1 MNTKEPF
8 VITVSREVG
17 SGGHTV
23 GAILA
28 GKLNVRY
35 CDKLL
40 MESLVKQFNLSP
52 GGIEHLKGQKK
63 NWLADF
69 ISYVTPV
76 PSPRVLGLDPRFTR
90 EFRCDVTPDDLYQ
103 AEVEILKGFADLGSC
118 VIAGRSGFF
127 VLKDHPNQLSVF
139 MSASLPYRVERIMKK
154 QNLSEESALA
164 VIKRIDE
171 ARENYI
177 RRYAGVSRYDVRNY
191 DLALTADGHT
201 EEELADIILSC
212 IK

>member
-63 NWLADF
+63 KQ
-69 ISYVTPV
+69 
-76 PSPRVLGLDPRFTR
+76 
-90 EFRCDVTPDDLYQ
+90 DLMMP
-103 AEVEILKGFADLGSC
+103 L
-118 VIAGRSGFF
+118 
-127 VLKDHPNQLSVF
+127 
-139 MSASLPYRVERIMKK
+139 
-154 QNLSEESALA
+154 
-164 VIKRIDE
+164 
-171 ARENYI
+171 
-177 RRYAGVSRYDVRNY
+177 
-191 DLALTADGHT
+191 
-201 EEELADIILSC
+201 
-212 IK
+212 